1 MLSLFKAKTW
11 SGAGWLLTLCVL
23 LVFIAMIYTALH
35 LCYKGTDHKK
45 LDNMQLLNIDNV
57 IAVYPDPDSAQ
68 LASKDPAVKKVVL
81 AKREE
86 RDHALFN
93 FLRNEYDG
101 RIDEYR
107 LKRMDGLLI
116 NLNNK
121 DTKAYLTD
129 TEIIVNDFFW
139 FVGTGTYAEVLFW
152 ALIGVLVSLIYYVSI
167 ANGQSLKVAGD
178 ADTGPFDPAE
188 ISGQVSKMFYAPV
201 CALILVLGY
210 NLLAG
215 SNTKMTDISVGK
227 GLLLFSFIS
236 GFFSGR
242 VMKFI
247 DRLKDLVLPLGSTD
261 STTTDDSA
269 TTNDIDKTDE
279 KTANITISLQL
290 AQAMLSTPEAA
301 DIIDEGFNTAV
312 VTLKP
317 LTGDIITLGKPADDQ
332 SSEFTATQVPWGKYT
347 LHAAMAFKN
356 NDTIINLE
364 ADKDIEIS
372 DADKTFQL
380 DLDKA
385 AEAG

>member
-1 MLSLFKAKTW
+1 MLSFFKAKTW
-11 SGAGWLLTLCVL
+11 SGAGWLLTLCML
-23 LVFIAMIYTALH
+23 LVFIAMIYTGLH

-45 LDNMQLLNIDNV
+45 LDNTQLLNIDNV
-57 IAVYPDPDSAQ
+57 LAVYADPDSAQ
-68 LASKDPAVKKVVL
+68 LASKDPAVKKMVL

-86 RDHALFN
+86 RDQALFN

-107 LKRMDGLLI
+107 LKRMDDLLI

-121 DTKAYLTD
+121 DTKAYLNSL
-129 TEIIVNDFFW
+129 EIIVNDFFW

-167 ANGQSLKVAGD
+167 ANRQALKVAGD

-201 CALILVLGY
+201 CALVLVLGY
-210 NLLAG
+210 NLLSG
-215 SNTKMTDISVGK
+215 SNTKMTDITIGK

-247 DRLKDLVLPLGSTD
+247 DGLKDLVLPLSATN
-261 STTTDDSA
+261 STTADS
-269 TTNDIDKTDE
+269 DKTNT
-279 KTANITISLQL
+279 KTADITISLQL
-290 AQAMLSTPEAA
+290 AQAMLSAPEAA
-301 DIIDEGFNTAV
+301 DIIDGGFNSAI

-317 LTGDIITLGKPADDQ
+317 ETGDIITLDKPADDQ
-332 SSEFTATQVPWGKYT
+332 SSEFTATQMPFGKYT
-347 LHAAMAFKN
+347 LHATMAFKN
-356 NDTIINLE
+356 NDTIINLA
-364 ADKDIEIS
+364 ADKDIEIN
-372 DADKTFQL
+372 DANKAFQL

>member
-1 MLSLFKAKTW
+1 MLSFFKAKTW
-11 SGAGWLLTLCVL
+11 SGAGWLLTLCML
-23 LVFIAMIYTALH
+23 LVFVALIYTALH

-45 LDNMQLLNIDNV
+45 LDSVQLLNIDNV
-57 IAVYPDPDSAQ
+57 LAAYPDSAQ
-68 LASKDPAVKKVVL
+68 SVAKDPTVNKVAV

-86 RDHALFN
+86 RDQAVFN
-93 FLRNEYDG
+93 FLKNEYDG
-101 RIDEYR
+101 RIDESR

-116 NLNNK
+116 NLSNK

-139 FVGTGTYAEVLFW
+139 FIGTGTYAEVLFW
-152 ALIGVLVSLIYYVSI
+152 ALMGVLVSLIYYVSI
-167 ANGQSLKVAGD
+167 ANREALKVAGD

-188 ISGQVSKMFYAPV
+188 ISGQVSKMFYAPI
-201 CALILVLGY
+201 CALVLVLGY
-210 NLLAG
+210 NLLG
-215 SNTKMTDISVGK
+215 GNNTKMTDISIGR

-247 DRLKDLVLPLGSTD
+247 DGLKDLVLPLSSSNNN
-261 STTTDDSA
+261 STTNSNETGV
-269 TTNDIDKTDE
+269 TTAD
-279 KTANITISLQL
+279 ITIDLHL

-301 DIIDEGFNTAV
+301 DIIDEGFNAAI

-317 LTGDIITLGKPADDQ
+317 ETGDIITLGKPADDQ
-332 SSEFTATQVPWGKYT
+332 SSEFTAKQVPLGKYT
-347 LHAAMAFKN
+347 LHATMPFKN

-364 ADKDIEIS
+364 ANKDIEVS
-372 DADKTFQL
+372 DTEKTFQL
-380 DLDKA
+380 DMDKA

>member
-1 MLSLFKAKTW
+1 MLSFFKAKTW
-11 SGAGWLLTLCVL
+11 SGAGWLLTLCML
-23 LVFIAMIYTALH
+23 LVFIAMIYTGLH

-45 LDNMQLLNIDNV
+45 LDNTQLLNIDNV
-57 IAVYPDPDSAQ
+57 LAVYPDPDSAQ
-68 LASKDPAVKKVVL
+68 LASKDPAVKKTVL

-107 LKRMDGLLI
+107 LKRMDDLLI

-121 DTKAYLTD
+121 DTKAYLNSS
-129 TEIIVNDFFW
+129 EIIVNDFFW

-167 ANGQSLKVAGD
+167 ANRQALKVAGD

-201 CALILVLGY
+201 CALVLVLGY
-210 NLLAG
+210 NLLSG
-215 SNTKMTDISVGK
+215 SNTKMTDITIGK

-247 DRLKDLVLPLGSTD
+247 DGLKDLVLPL
-261 STTTDDSA
+261 SA
-269 TTNDIDKTDE
+269 TNNTTADSDKTNT
-279 KTANITISLQL
+279 KTADITISLQL
-290 AQAMLSTPEAA
+290 AQAMLSAPEAA
-301 DIIDEGFNTAV
+301 DIIDGGFNSAI

-317 LTGDIITLGKPADDQ
+317 ETGDIITLDKPTDDQ
-332 SSEFTATQVPWGKYT
+332 SSEFTATQMPFGKYT
-347 LHAAMAFKN
+347 LHATMAFKN
-356 NDTIINLE
+356 NDTIINLA
-364 ADKDIEIS
+364 ADKDIEIN
-372 DADKTFQL
+372 DANKAFQL

-385 AEAG
+385 TEAG

>member
-1 MLSLFKAKTW
+1 MLSFFKAKTW

-23 LVFIAMIYTALH
+23 LVFIAMIYIALH
-35 LCYKGTDHKK
+35 LYYRGTDHKK

-57 IAVYPDPDSAQ
+57 LAVYPDPDSAQ
-68 LASKDPAVKKVVL
+68 LASKDAAVKKVVL

-116 NLNNK
+116 SLSNK
-121 DTKAYLTD
+121 DTKAYLTG

-167 ANGQSLKVAGD
+167 ANRQALKVAGD

-201 CALILVLGY
+201 CALVLVLGY
-210 NLLAG
+210 NLLSG
-215 SNTKMTDISVGK
+215 SNSKMTDISIGK

-247 DRLKDLVLPLGSTD
+247 DGLKDLVLPLSGTD
-261 STTTDDSA
+261 NTVTDNS
-269 TTNDIDKTDE
+269 DKTVE
-279 KTANITISLQL
+279 KTADITIDLQL
-290 AQAMLSTPEAA
+290 AQAMLSAPEAA
-301 DIIDEGFNTAV
+301 DIIDSGFNAAI

-317 LTGDIITLGKPADDQ
+317 ETGDSITLDKPADDQ
-332 SSEFTATQVPWGKYT
+332 SSEFTATQVPQGKYT
-347 LHAAMAFKN
+347 LHATMAFKN
-356 NDTIINLE
+356 SAGIINLE
-364 ADKDIEIS
+364 ANKDIQVT
-372 DADKTFQL
+372 DANKVFQL

-385 AEAG
+385 TEAG

>member
-1 MLSLFKAKTW
+1 MLSFFKAKTW
-11 SGAGWLLTLCVL
+11 SGAGWLLTLCML
-23 LVFIAMIYTALH
+23 LVFIAMIYTGLH

-45 LDNMQLLNIDNV
+45 LDNTQLLNIDNV
-57 IAVYPDPDSAQ
+57 LAVYPDPDSAQ
-68 LASKDPAVKKVVL
+68 LASKDVAVKKTVF

-101 RIDEYR
+101 RIDEPR
-107 LKRMDGLLI
+107 LKLLDGLLI

-129 TEIIVNDFFW
+129 KEIFVNDFFW

-167 ANGQSLKVAGD
+167 ANRQALKVAGD

-201 CALILVLGY
+201 CALVLVLGY
-210 NLLAG
+210 NLLSG
-215 SNTKMTDISVGK
+215 SNSKMTDISIGK

-247 DRLKDLVLPLGSTD
+247 DGLKDLVLPLSGTD
-261 STTTDDSA
+261 NTTTDNS
-269 TTNDIDKTDE
+269 NKTDG
-279 KTANITISLQL
+279 KAADITIDLHL
-290 AQAMLSTPEAA
+290 AQGMLSAPEAA
-301 DIIDEGFNTAV
+301 DIIDGGFNAAI

-317 LTGDIITLGKPADDQ
+317 EIGDMITLDKPADDQ
-332 SSEFTATQVPWGKYT
+332 SSEFMATQVPLGKYT
-347 LHAAMAFKN
+347 LHATMAFKN
-356 NDTIINLE
+356 GTGIINLE
-364 ADKDIEIS
+364 ASKDIEVS
-372 DADKTFQL
+372 DANKVFQL

-385 AEAG
+385 VEAG

>member
-1 MLSLFKAKTW
+1 MLSFFKAKTW
-11 SGAGWLLTLCVL
+11 SGAGWLLTLCML
-23 LVFIAMIYTALH
+23 LVFVAAIYTALH

-45 LDNMQLLNIDNV
+45 LDSVQLLNIDNV
-57 IAVYPDPDSAQ
+57 LAAYPDSAQ
-68 LASKDPAVKKVVL
+68 SVSKDPAVNKAAV

-86 RDHALFN
+86 RDQAVFN
-93 FLRNEYDG
+93 FLKNEYDG
-101 RIDEYR
+101 RIDEPR

-116 NLNNK
+116 NLSNK

-129 TEIIVNDFFW
+129 SEIIVNDFFW

-167 ANGQSLKVAGD
+167 ANREALKVAGD

-201 CALILVLGY
+201 CALVLVLGY
-210 NLLAG
+210 NLLGG
-215 SNTKMTDISVGK
+215 SNNKMTDISIGK

-247 DRLKDLVLPLGSTD
+247 DGLKDLVLPLSSSNNN
-261 STTTDDSA
+261 STTNSNETGV
-269 TTNDIDKTDE
+269 TTAD
-279 KTANITISLQL
+279 ITIDLHL

-301 DIIDEGFNTAV
+301 DIIDEGFNSAI

-317 LTGDIITLGKPADDQ
+317 ETGDIITLDKPADDQ
-332 SSEFTATQVPWGKYT
+332 SSEFTATQVPLGKYT
-347 LHAAMAFKN
+347 LHATMPFKS

-364 ADKDIEIS
+364 ANKDIEVS
-372 DADKTFQL
+372 DTDKIFQL